1 MILQRNSQITL
12 SPQISPWLYWSLFP
26 IHRIF
31 LSLYFGKI
39 LIKGEEYLPEFGP
52 LVMAPKHYSRWDPLL
67 IALLSREPLF
77 FMTNANQ
84 FAGIQGWLI
93 ERLGAFPV
101 DLNHPTVSSMR
112 NAIELLQDGKRLVLF
127 PEGGIVR
134 DRILR
139 SLKPGLA
146 RLVLQAEAKLPQPA
160 AIPIIPITL
169 KYQPNANFLAD
180 VFINIQPPIYS
191 RDHRQENDKQTAVVL
206 TEVLETALIEGLK
219 RG

>member
-1 MILQRNSQITL
+1 MNSKITL
-12 SPQISPWLYWSLFP
+12 LPQISPWVYWSLFP
-26 IHRIF
+26 LHRIF

-39 LIKGEEYLPEFGP
+39 IIKGEEHLPEFGP
-52 LVMAPKHYSRWDPLL
+52 VVIAPKHYSRWDPLL
-67 IALLSREPLF
+67 ITLLSREPLF

-112 NAIELLQDGKRLVLF
+112 NAIELLQAGKKLVLF

-146 RLVLQAEAKLPQPA
+146 RLVLQAEAKLPEPTS
-160 AIPIIPITL
+160 IPIIPIAL
-169 KYQPNANFLAD
+169 HYQPSANFLAD
-180 VFINIQPPIYS
+180 VFININPPIYS
-191 RDHRQENDKQTAVVL
+191 RDYRQENDKQTAITL
-206 TEVLETALIEGLK
+206 TEVLETSLVEGLK

>member
-1 MILQRNSQITL
+1 MNSKISS

-39 LIKGEEYLPEFGP
+39 IIEGESYLPEFGP
-52 LVMAPKHYSRWDPLL
+52 VVIAPKHYSRWDPLL
-67 IALLSREPLF
+67 ISLLSREPLF

-112 NAIELLQDGKRLVLF
+112 NAIELLQGGKKLVLF

-160 AIPIIPITL
+160 SIPIIPITL
-169 KYQPNANFLAD
+169 KYQPTANFLAD

-191 RDHRQENDKQTAVVL
+191 QDYRQENDKQTAIVL
-206 TEVLETALIEGLK
+206 TEALETALIEGLK

>member
-1 MILQRNSQITL
+1 MSSKITL
-12 SPQISPWLYWSLFP
+12 SPHVSPWLYRSLLP

-39 LIKGEEYLPEFGP
+39 IIKGEEYLPELGP
-52 LVMAPKHYSRWDPLL
+52 VVIAPKHYSRWDPLL
-67 IALLSREPLF
+67 ISLLSREPLF

-84 FAGIQGWLI
+84 FGGIQGWLI

-101 DLNHPTVSSMR
+101 ELNHPTVSSMR
-112 NAIELLQDGKRLVLF
+112 NAIELLQAGKKLVLF

-146 RLVLQAEAKLPQPA
+146 RLVLQAEAKLPQPTS
-160 AIPIIPITL
+160 IPIIPITL
-169 KYQPNANFLAD
+169 KYQPSAKFLAD
-180 VFINIQPPIYS
+180 VFININPPIYS
-191 RDHRQENDKQTAVVL
+191 RDYRQKNDKQTAILL
-206 TEVLETALIEGLK
+206 TQALETSLIESLK

>member
-1 MILQRNSQITL
+1 MSSKITL
-12 SPQISPWLYWSLFP
+12 SPHVSPLLYWSLLP

-39 LIKGEEYLPEFGP
+39 IIKGEEYLPEIGP
-52 LVMAPKHYSRWDPLL
+52 VVIAPKHYSRWDPLL
-67 IALLSREPLF
+67 ISLLSREPLF

-84 FAGIQGWLI
+84 FGGIQGWFI

-112 NAIELLQDGKRLVLF
+112 NAIELLQAGKKLVLF

-146 RLVLQAEAKLPQPA
+146 RLVLQAEAKLPQPTS
-160 AIPIIPITL
+160 IPIIPITL

-180 VFINIQPPIYS
+180 VFININPPIYS
-191 RDHRQENDKQTAVVL
+191 RDYRQKNDKETAILL
-206 TEVLETALIEGLK
+206 TQALETSLIESLK
-219 RG
+219 SE

>member
-1 MILQRNSQITL
+1 MNQKLNL
-12 SPQISPWLYWSLFP
+12 SSWLYWSLFP

-39 LIKGEEYLPEFGP
+39 VIQGEEHLPEFGP
-52 LVMAPKHYSRWDPLL
+52 VVIAPKHYSRWDPLL
-67 IALLSREPLF
+67 ISLLSREPLF

-84 FAGIQGWLI
+84 FEGVQGWFI

-101 DLNHPTVSSMR
+101 DLNYPTVSSMR
-112 NAIELLQDGKRLVLF
+112 KAIELLQEEKKLVLF

-134 DRILR
+134 DRLLR

-146 RLVLQAEAKLPQPA
+146 RLILQAEAKLPQPA
-160 AIPIIPITL
+160 SIPIVPITL
-169 KYQPNANFLAD
+169 KYQPTANFLAD

-191 RDHRQENDKQTAVVL
+191 RDHRQENDKQTAIVL
-206 TEVLETALIEGLK
+206 TEALETALIEGLK

>member
-1 MILQRNSQITL
+1 MSSKIKF
-12 SPQISPWLYWSLFP
+12 SPHVSPWLYWS
-26 IHRIF
+26 ISRSNRIF
-31 LSLYFGKI
+31 LRLYFGKI

-52 LVMAPKHYSRWDPLL
+52 VVIAPKHYSRWDPLL
-67 IALLSREPLF
+67 ISLLSREPLF

-84 FAGIQGWLI
+84 FEGIQGWLI

-112 NAIELLQDGKRLVLF
+112 NAIELLQDGKKLVLF

-134 DRILR
+134 DRLLR

-146 RLVLQAEAKLPQPA
+146 RLVLQAEAKLPQPTS
-160 AIPIIPITL
+160 IPIIPITL
-169 KYQPNANFLAD
+169 KYQPSANFLAD
-180 VFINIQPPIYS
+180 VFININPPIYS
-191 RDHRQENDKQTAVVL
+191 RDYRQENDKQTAILL
-206 TEVLETALIEGLK
+206 TQALETSLLEGLK

>member
-1 MILQRNSQITL
+1 MHPKLNL
-12 SPQISPWLYWSLFP
+12 SSWLYWSLFP

-39 LIKGEEYLPEFGP
+39 VIQGEEHLPEFGP
-52 LVMAPKHYSRWDPLL
+52 VVIAPKHYSRWDPLL
-67 IALLSREPLF
+67 ISLLSREPLF

-84 FAGIQGWLI
+84 FEGVQGWFI

-112 NAIELLQDGKRLVLF
+112 NAIELLQEGKKLVLF

-146 RLVLQAEAKLPQPA
+146 RLVLQAESKLPQPA
-160 AIPIIPITL
+160 SIPIIPITL
-169 KYQPNANFLAD
+169 KYQPSANFLAD
-180 VFINIQPPIYS
+180 VFITIHPAIYS
-191 RDHRQENDKQTAVVL
+191 QDYRQENDKKTAVVL
-206 TEVLETALIEGLK
+206 TEALETALIAGLK